1 MRNKSIYILPQV
13 SSETLKE
20 KWEKKKSISHFY
32 GFHFVIIWLSLFLSI
47 NINGREMDRK
57 EVVKFAQNWLL
68 ENEYVFHYGE
78 YKNSSVKFE
87 LKSVKSIMLN
97 DDRAVLFVAE
107 LNPVGFILIA
117 NDNRLKPIIGYSAEK
132 DFNYKNAQKD
142 LFLNAII
149 SDLDENLERME
160 KENRSF
166 PSKDWVE
173 YSTQKKSLNKTKE
186 VDEIIGP
193 FLESDWGQGYVR
205 LNGNYKPVYNF
216 YTPDRWP
223 AGCVST
229 SVVQILNYYK
239 WPIRGEGKHGYY
251 DNGQYLSADYGNT
264 IYDWDNTLDKYEDVN
279 FSIDN
284 QKAAGLI
291 TYHAGVALE
300 MDYEY
305 NGSTSET
312 ADVPGILQD
321 YFRASGHYKSV
332 TASGFWDEI
341 KNNILDKRPAILSI
355 KSTQHSVG
363 HTAVVD
369 GYFETNNYYHLNPG
383 WYGDYNGWYNISG
396 DWQME
401 SYNIVVGVAKGI
413 VPSPMINEIELNSSN
428 SYLLSW
434 STSRYQNADYYEL
447 QQSNSLNGNWVTLSN
462 SISDTS
468 YQINDVGLTS
478 FYYRV
483 RANRDNIWWDFSEI
497 KEVKLGTERSV
508 TFQVDMTYY
517 PMEEG
522 DSLVIR
528 GNTLPLAGNINSSSM
543 IKTDSTNIYRL
554 TLNFDY
560 DYVGKEIIYRYFI
573 QSQNNLIPESKNRK
587 HLITTEQT
595 QIIAPTYFDDIVSV
609 DEDSKAPSSFK
620 LEQNYPNP
628 FNPSTTIQYTIKERG
643 YVTLKVYNILGQN
656 VETLVNRE
664 QSAGSYNVLFNA
676 NHLPNGLYFYQIKTN
691 VFTETRKMSLIK

>member
-1 MRNKSIYILPQV
+1 MKNNSNHILQQV
-13 SSETLKE
+13 CNEAL
-20 KWEKKKSISHFY
+20 KKKCGNKESRLHSF
-32 GFHFVIIWLSLFLSI
+32 GFHFALFMLFLFLSI
-47 NINGREMDRK
+47 NIFAREVDRK
-57 EVVKFAQNWLL
+57 EVVQFVQNWLL

-78 YKNSSVKFE
+78 YKNNSVIFKLNSVKPIIF
-87 LKSVKSIMLN
+87 N
-97 DDRAVLFVAE
+97 DDKAKLFVAE
-107 LNPVGFILIA
+107 LKPVGFILIA
-117 NDNRLKPIIGYSAEK
+117 NDNRLKPVIGYSAEK
-132 DFNYKNAQKD
+132 NFNYKNVKKD
-142 LFLNAII
+142 VFLNAII
-149 SDLDENLERME
+149 SDLEENLESMK
-160 KENRSF
+160 KENRKY
-166 PSKDWVE
+166 PSKDWE
-173 YSTQKKSLNKTKE
+173 NYATQKKSLNKTKE

-205 LNGNYKPVYNF
+205 LNGNFKPVYNY

-279 FSIDN
+279 FTLDN

-305 NGSTSET
+305 NGSTSNT
-312 ADVPGILQD
+312 KDVPGILQD

-332 TASGFWDEI
+332 TTSGFWDEI

-413 VPSPMINEIELNSSN
+413 VPSPMINEIEMISEN

-434 STSRYQNADYYEL
+434 STSRYQNADYDEL
-447 QQSNSLNGNWVTLSN
+447 QQANALSGNWVTLSN
-462 SISDTS
+462 NISDTS

-483 RANRDNIWWDFSEI
+483 RANRDNIWWDYSEI
-497 KEVKLGTERSV
+497 KEVKLGTERSI

-517 PMEEG
+517 PMDAN

-528 GNTLPLAGNINSSSM
+528 GNIPPLAGNVNSSSM
-543 IKTDSTNIYRL
+543 VKTDSSNIYKL

-560 DYVGKEIIYRYFI
+560 DYVGQEIIYRFFI
-573 QSQNNLIPESKNRK
+573 QSQNTLIPESKNRK

-595 QIIAPTYFDDIVSV
+595 QVIAPTYFDDIVSV
-609 DEDSKAPSSFK
+609 DEGSNTPSSFK

-628 FNPSTTIQYTIKERG
+628 FNPSTTIQYTIRERG
-643 YVTLKVYNILGQN
+643 YVTLKVFNVLGQN
-656 VETLVNRE
+656 VKTLVNRE
-664 QSAGSYNVLFNA
+664 QSAGRYKILFNA
-676 NHLPNGLYFYQIKTN
+676 NHLPGGLYFYQIKTN
-691 VFTETRKMSLIK
+691 TLTETRKMSLIK